1 MNINIFKSLAFAVIA
16 STALASCSE
25 DINVGDINETPYTPA
40 AKQLVFL
47 TDKYGLSNADSI
59 VFNNSGS
66 TDFFVN
72 VTSANTSAQTYTVSY
87 DASALDRYNAAN
99 GTSYKPLP
107 ESLVT
112 IDGTATIAA
121 GEQKSSAVSIGYK
134 TAEELEKNGSYAIP
148 LTVKGGSAETS
159 AEKGDFVYVVR
170 DITKMPNCHKGTG
183 QIVISCQETNDANP
197 LHNLCYTL
205 KESGKYV
212 IDQVILFSGNIN
224 YNVETGEVYNYNNEN
239 ITHVLENRDK
249 YIKPLQEKG
258 MKVILGILCNHDRAC
273 CTHLSD
279 ENCRKFALE
288 LKAKVEAYGLDGVF
302 FDDEYCNRGDYP
314 GFTTYN
320 NFSRLAYECKKAM
333 PDKLVQAYV
342 YSGTGSASEIE
353 GKQPGEFIDYG
364 IQDYGRYSDLSG
376 SYPGMAK
383 SGMIQA
389 SSEFA
394 RGSII
399 SESRAR
405 QIVTDGYGGT
415 MIFSLNPSNGYV
427 SRFNNITVPFYG
439 EETVQTGSYA
449 KDW

>member
-342 YSGTGSASEIE
+342 YSGTGSASEVE

-415 MIFSLNPSNGYV
+415 MIFSLNPKNGKV
-427 SRFNNITVPFYG
+427 DRFNNITVPFYG